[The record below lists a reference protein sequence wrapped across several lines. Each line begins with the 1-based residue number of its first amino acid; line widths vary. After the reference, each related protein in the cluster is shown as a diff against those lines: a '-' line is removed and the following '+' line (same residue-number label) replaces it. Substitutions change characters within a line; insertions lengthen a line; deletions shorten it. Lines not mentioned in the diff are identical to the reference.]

1 VRFVIQFVEPN
12 VSRFINKDECI
23 ILTLK
28 MINFERFTL
37 NNGLRVILHFD
48 PSTPLV
54 AVNTMYDVGARDE
67 NPDHT
72 GFAHLFEHLMFE
84 GSKHIPD
91 YDHELQLA
99 GGENNAFTNNDITN
113 YYLTVPSQNLET
125 ALWLESD
132 RMLELAFSEEKL
144 NIQKNVVTEEFRQTF
159 LDQPYGDVMALLRS
173 LVYQV
178 HPYNWSTIGKDIQH
192 ITRVTLPQVRDFFY
206 RFYRPNNAIVS
217 IAGNI
222 DMEKT
227 RGLVEK
233 WFADIETGRSHVR
246 NLPAEPQQTEKRE
259 LTVEKDVPFDE
270 VYLAFHTGKRLDRSF
285 YITDLITDILAG
297 GRSSRMMENLVRKKK
312 VFSEANAWISG
323 SIDTGFLVLTG
334 KIHKGNKAEDA
345 LELLWDEVNDLSH
358 HLIDSYELQKVVNKA
373 ETSNV
378 FSQAGVLPKAMNLAY
393 YELLG
398 DADMINSQDKTYFKI
413 SQDDI
418 LQTCQEIFKPSK
430 ASVLYYLSNH

>member
-1 VRFVIQFVEPN
+1 
-12 VSRFINKDECI
+12 
-23 ILTLK
+23 
-28 MINFERFTL
+28 MIKFERFTL
-37 NNGLRVILHFD
+37 DNGLRVILHFD

-54 AVNTMYDVGARDE
+54 AVNTLYDVGARDE
-67 NPDHT
+67 DPDHT

-113 YYLTVPSQNLET
+113 YYLTLPAQNLET

-132 RMLELAFSEEKL
+132 RMMELAFSEEKL
-144 NIQKNVVTEEFRQTF
+144 HIQKNIVTEEFRQTF

-178 HPYNWSTIGKDIQH
+178 HPYKWSTIGKDIQH
-192 ITRVTLPQVRDFFY
+192 ISRVTLPQVKDFFY

-222 DMEKT
+222 DMETT
-227 RGLVEK
+227 RKLVEK
-233 WFADIETGRSHVR
+233 WFADIEPGESIVR
-246 NLPAEPQQTEKRE
+246 NLPPEPAQNAKRE

-270 VYLAFHTGKRLDRSF
+270 VYLAFHTGTRLDRSF

-312 VFSEANAWISG
+312 IFSEANAFISG

-334 KIHKGNKAEDA
+334 KIHKGNDVQDA
-345 LELLWDEVNDLSH
+345 LEMLWEEINDLSN
-358 HLIDSYELQKVVNKA
+358 HLIDPYELQKVINKT

-378 FSQAGVLPKAMNLAY
+378 FSQTGVLPKAMNLAY

-398 DADMINSQDKTYFKI
+398 DANLINSQDQTYFTI
-413 SQDDI
+413 SQDDV
-418 LQTCQEIFKPSK
+418 LQTCKEIFKPSRTNILK
-430 ASVLYYLSNH
+430 YLSNH